1 MENNITDRVK
11 EIMEREG
18 LSPSSFADTIG
29 VQRPSVS
36 HILSGRNKP
45 SLDMIQKTLQKFTN
59 INPYW
64 LLNGEG
70 EMLQTNLF
78 ETIDQSAKKELEKK
92 ELQKAK
98 RQDKPKSERTNVNFV
113 QAALMSNVLDDEE
126 VILPEPKRS
135 EPIVVKEEIVV
146 NNSNQ
151 QKTIVNNSIK
161 EELKAI
167 EVQYQEKTI
176 VNQPVPI
183 VAPQQVENPVVNQVY
198 NNQNTPQN
206 NNQQQVVNNQPS
218 NNQQKSADSSM
229 MEMMFGGNGNK
240 KIERIVIFY
249 DDKTFSVY
257 NPE

>member
-135 EPIVVKEEIVV
+135 EPIVVKEEVVV

-176 VNQPVPI
+176 VNQPAPI
-183 VAPQQVENPVVNQVY
+183 VAPKVENPVVNQVY

-206 NNQQQVVNNQPS
+206 NNQQQMVNNQPS
-218 NNQQKSADSSM
+218 NNQPKSADSSM

>member
-176 VNQPVPI
+176 VNQPAPI
-183 VAPQQVENPVVNQVY
+183 VAPKVENPVVNQVY

-206 NNQQQVVNNQPS
+206 NNQQQVVNNHPS
-218 NNQQKSADSSM
+218 NNQQKSTDSSM

>member
-176 VNQPVPI
+176 VNQSVPI
-183 VAPQQVENPVVNQVY
+183 VAPQQVENPVVNQDY

-206 NNQQQVVNNQPS
+206 Q
-218 NNQQKSADSSM
+218 DSSKDM
-229 MEMMFGGNGNK
+229 QNLA
-240 KIERIVIFY
+240 
-249 DDKTFSVY
+249 SS
-257 NPE
+257 